1 MVVEEVVGQAASAEV
16 ALGHEEAEAVR
27 PEAPR
32 LPAPVAGA
40 GVGVGA
46 GVLVAFCSH
55 ELAIPLRYPAQQLE
69 PRQCLMWRWCY
80 LRQHLGCSRLRSSVP
95 EANGIST
102 SERSCGKLA
111 VCKAHLIEALRVS
124 H

>member
-1 MVVEEVVGQAASAEV
+1 MVVEEVVAQAASAEV

-27 PEAPR
+27 PAEPR

-55 ELAIPLRYPAQQLE
+55 ELVIPLRYPA
-69 PRQCLMWRWCY
+69 
-80 LRQHLGCSRLRSSVP
+80 
-95 EANGIST
+95 
-102 SERSCGKLA
+102 K
-111 VCKAHLIEALRVS
+111 
-124 H
+124 